1 VLLLA
6 LVALPQQALAVAP
19 TVTWGEFT
27 TGGTYNYKW
36 TLTETVNGAPAPG
49 PSVVRLDKGV
59 KQNVPYQLAYT
70 RTLDQSSAQVTV
82 SGSVTITNANT
93 GTDTLTV
100 ASVTLSLTPTGGTP
114 TSAPI
119 ACQQLNTPLPPGGA
133 VSCTITNAPYTGF
146 LTAGTATV
154 SIAFTDT
161 ATPPAA
167 SPITSTSPTTFS
179 FENVQGN
186 FATAT
191 LTNTFDLSPLDQL
204 YTGFTG
210 FVRTSV
216 WRILDPGTEIPAT
229 TGVTVMDS
237 GTKDFTYV
245 AGGFVVCTD
254 LNGVSLTNTA
264 TLTPQASASGAP
276 AGTPITVTGTVS
288 VQVTGCNVA
297 PDVTFQI
304 LQTWAAQ
311 SFSWSLTK
319 TAQQ

>member
-36 TLTETVNGAPAPG
+36 TLAQTVNGAPAPG
-49 PSVVRLDKGV
+49 PSVVRLDKGA
-59 KQNVPYQLAYT
+59 KQNVPYQLSYT
-70 RTLDQSSAQVTV
+70 RTVDPASAQLTV

-93 GTDTLTV
+93 PTGTDMLTV
-100 ASVTLSLTPTGGTP
+100 ASVTLSLKPTGGTP

-146 LTAGTATV
+146 LTAGRAIV
-154 SIAFTDT
+154 SIAFTD
-161 ATPPAA
+161 AAKPPAR
-167 SPITSTSPTTFS
+167 SPMPSMSPATFS

-191 LTNTFDLSPLDQL
+191 LTNTFNLSPIYQL
-204 YTGFTG
+204 YAGFSG
-210 FVRTSV
+210 LVEASV
-216 WRILDPGTEIPAT
+216 WRILDPGTEIPVPA
-229 TGVTVMDS
+229 GVTVMDS

-264 TLTPQASASGAP
+264 TLEPQSGAP
-276 AGTPITVTGTVS
+276 ISVTGTVS

-297 PDVTFQI
+297 PDVTFQS
-304 LQTWAAQ
+304 LQTWAVQ
-311 SFSWSLTK
+311 PFSWSLTK